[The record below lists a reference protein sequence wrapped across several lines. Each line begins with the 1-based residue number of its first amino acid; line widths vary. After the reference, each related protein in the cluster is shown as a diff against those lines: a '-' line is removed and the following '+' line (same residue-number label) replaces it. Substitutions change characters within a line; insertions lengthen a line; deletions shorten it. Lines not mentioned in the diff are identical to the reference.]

1 MSKHAKSDDSGKSMS
16 APPPATGLTPFEEM
30 ETWFDA
36 LQNRW
41 LSQRLF
47 DLPTT
52 FGGRLPKVDVIDR
65 EGELCVR
72 AELPGVSK
80 DDLSVTLHDNLLGIH
95 AKVEKEERQE
105 AGKYHR
111 RELLKGEFQ
120 RTLQLPAHVDS
131 ENVKATFKEGI
142 LELILPKLG
151 NDSPKKIK
159 VE

>member
-1 MSKHAKSDDSGKSMS
+1 
-16 APPPATGLTPFEEM
+16 
-30 ETWFDA
+30 
-36 LQNRW
+36 
-41 LSQRLF
+41 
-47 DLPTT
+47 
-52 FGGRLPKVDVIDR
+52 
-65 EGELCVR
+65 
-72 AELPGVSK
+72 
-80 DDLSVTLHDNLLGIH
+80 
-95 AKVEKEERQE
+95 VEKEEHQE
-105 AGKYHR
+105 AGQYHR